1 MSAAH
6 PPGVPAAQVSAV
18 LAWAARLTAA
28 GPAAGA
34 IETAAY
40 LTAKASVLERITAER
55 EAGSWTPADIAAA
68 RQAAARA
75 RETADAA
82 ALLAAAGITAL
93 ED

>member
-1 MSAAH
+1 MTGQPA
-6 PPGVPAAQVSAV
+6 VPAAQVSAV
-18 LAWAARLTAA
+18 LAWAARLAA
-28 GPAAGA
+28 APAGT

-40 LTAKASVLERITAER
+40 LTAKAAVLERIAAER
-55 EAGSWTPADIAAA
+55 AAGGWTPADIAAA

-82 ALLAAAGITAL
+82 ALLAAAGITTL